1 MGNVF
6 VGHKTKS
13 ANNATNSDLNK
24 SLLHSELIEK
34 INYLEEK
41 LDNLDN
47 DFYVYREITNANI
60 KIMSADLHQL
70 HQRLVDFKK

>member
-6 VGHKTKS
+6 IKSKTKS
-13 ANNATNSDLNK
+13 ATNANNSLNR

-34 INYLEEK
+34 INYLESK

-60 KIMSADLHQL
+60 KIMSADLHDL
-70 HQRLVDFKK
+70 HQRLVELKT

>member
-6 VGHKTKS
+6 ISKTKS
-13 ANNATNSDLNK
+13 ATNANNSLNR
-24 SLLHSELIEK
+24 SLLSENLTEK
-34 INYLEEK
+34 IIYLQEK

>member
-1 MGNVF
+1 MGNIF
-6 VGHKTKS
+6 LKATTKS
-13 ANNATNSDLNK
+13 ATNANKSLNR

-34 INYLEEK
+34 IIYLEDK

-60 KIMSADLHQL
+60 KIMSADLHDL
-70 HQRLVDFKK
+70 HQRLVDLKK

>member
-13 ANNATNSDLNK
+13 ANATNSDLNK
-24 SLLHSELIEK
+24 SLLSENLIEK
-34 INYLEEK
+34 INYLENK

-47 DFYVYREITNANI
+47 DFYVYREITNAKI
-60 KIMSADLHQL
+60 KIMSADIHDL
-70 HQRLVDFKK
+70 HQRLVDLKK

>member
-6 VGHKTKS
+6 LKVKSKKANANHK
-13 ANNATNSDLNK
+13 LNRN
-24 SLLHSELIEK
+24 LLSENLTEK
-34 INYLEEK
+34 IIYLEEK

-60 KIMSADLHQL
+60 KIMSADLHDL
-70 HQRLVDFKK
+70 HQRLVELKT

>member
-1 MGNVF
+1 MGNIF
-6 VGHKTKS
+6 LKAETKS
-13 ANNATNSDLNK
+13 ANATNSLNR
-24 SLLHSELIEK
+24 SLLHHDLIEK
-34 INYLEEK
+34 INYLENK

-70 HQRLVDFKK
+70 HQRLIDLKT

>member
-1 MGNVF
+1 MGNIF

-34 INYLEEK
+34 IIYLESK
-41 LDNLDN
+41 IDMLDDKVYVLEGNTQANLKVLSSD
-47 DFYVYREITNANI
+47 V
-60 KIMSADLHQL
+60 HQL